1 MKQWVLVCALLLG
14 SAGWAQG
21 IDGVGRISVG
31 GGFRWVPNWWFQ
43 SHAADLGTPVIPT
56 VDGGGAGFASFGL
69 GVTTSLEVSIDLL
82 FGYHEFALR
91 AVDGGTRPFSSLTA
105 GAVIGGRLVGTDVF
119 WKGFSPYLSA
129 QAGPMLSA
137 LSARDAKIPEK
148 VTVGFVGGGGFTQ
161 KIMDRYGVGL
171 DVRYVYA
178 RNAVPDISGINVGGV
193 MFSVHFTVFF
203 PPALKRDLDV
213 PGF

>member
-1 MKQWVLVCALLLG
+1 MKQWFVVCALVLS

-105 GAVIGGRLVGTDVF
+105 GDGA
-119 WKGFSPYLSA
+119 
-129 QAGPMLSA
+129 
-137 LSARDAKIPEK
+137 
-148 VTVGFVGGGGFTQ
+148 GGGGTAAT
-161 KIMDRYGVGL
+161 GVTAIG
-171 DVRYVYA
+171 D
-178 RNAVPDISGINVGGV
+178 GGV
-193 MFSVHFTVFF
+193 SFSSRTFTYIFSS
-203 PPALKRDLDV
+203 ASACSRSISRRKRSTRRSFSSISSEWSCISDAIA
-213 PGF
+213 FSA